1 MNDLKIGFKKWLQEN
16 FSKSTAYGSFSLVQ
30 KIFDKNFENSENWQE
45 QSESIMPLLARY
57 FEFANRE
64 YYLDRVTVWYAL
76 DYFDELTEFIYAK
89 KLSTHELPVSLYLY
103 DGKKDYFICKVPL
116 YRLSDHLKYLSA
128 MVYEYNIS
136 SNLDDREPFDILLP
150 LPEIYDNIKPLDVKD
165 TAIHI
170 VYENTN
176 NSAEKAALTKYCDF
190 LYLTTK
196 NPTFDYKNNP
206 TVNMAT
212 KKNPKIKVHN
222 YKEIAPITGMTPR
235 KIMPDKK
242 KKRETPIGFVYSTE
256 DIASIFDI
264 DFNTAINLMDRYGKK
279 YKITTVID
287 SYYSVVKTDECLQE
301 CHHFKDKQKNEKY
314 SDVDYMVEGYEQW
327 YTREDALEALGIKK
341 AAFYSHIAK
350 KCLYIDYAKGAPKYY
365 FPELEHFKKMPE
377 IKRISL
383 RKK

>member
-1 MNDLKIGFKKWLQEN
+1 
-16 FSKSTAYGSFSLVQ
+16 
-30 KIFDKNFENSENWQE
+30 
-45 QSESIMPLLARY
+45 
-57 FEFANRE
+57 
-64 YYLDRVTVWYAL
+64 
-76 DYFDELTEFIYAK
+76 
-89 KLSTHELPVSLYLY
+89 
-103 DGKKDYFICKVPL
+103 
-116 YRLSDHLKYLSA
+116 

-264 DFNTAINLMDRYGKK
+264 DFNTAINLMDISNTSLTDEDMLIQLSDGMANKDGIVKLEQRQEEYEARFNKK
-279 YKITTVID
+279 LPPEFTEPYLEIKAYFDKKLGFNLYELFPSLNQNSRNTYKIVTENIR
-287 SYYSVVKTDECLQE
+287 S
-301 CHHFKDKQKNEKY
+301 
-314 SDVDYMVEGYEQW
+314 
-327 YTREDALEALGIKK
+327 R
-341 AAFYSHIAK
+341 
-350 KCLYIDYAKGAPKYY
+350 
-365 FPELEHFKKMPE
+365 
-377 IKRISL
+377 
-383 RKK
+383 